1 MCYSLGPSAVAAA
14 CCAFANGRTDRH
26 SPTMHD
32 QARLFGLLDCL
43 YAAPGSATGWHTFLE
58 QLRLTLGGS
67 GASVISHDLSVGSA
81 LMAATTF
88 DDAAMQRAYEERWG
102 QLDPWAHA
110 PATRTLSTGAVAI
123 GERLVA
129 RQTLE
134 RTEFYN
140 EFGRFLDLNR
150 CAVMMVEQGPHV
162 MSGLSVN
169 GSMRMAFDN
178 DDVALLRA
186 LAPHAQRALQLHRR
200 LMGAEA
206 HAMAL
211 TEAVDR
217 LPHGVV
223 LVDRSAGV
231 LGTNTAADTILAA
244 HDGLDIDGC
253 ELRAGTNR
261 DTRELRTIIVR
272 CATAA
277 ADGGIDA
284 SGVLQLHRPSGRR
297 PLQVVVAPLAR
308 RGLAGTPAGAAI
320 VYVTDPER
328 LPLPTADDLRDLFGL
343 TAAEARLALALVRGE
358 TLAEASQA
366 SGVRLETS
374 RKRVKEIFVKTG
386 THRQAEL
393 VRVLIQSTPLR

>member
-1 MCYSLGPSAVAAA
+1 
-14 CCAFANGRTDRH
+14 
-26 SPTMHD
+26 
-32 QARLFGLLDCL
+32 
-43 YAAPGSATGWHTFLE
+43 
-58 QLRLTLGGS
+58 
-67 GASVISHDLSVGSA
+67 
-81 LMAATTF
+81 
-88 DDAAMQRAYEERWG
+88 
-102 QLDPWAHA
+102 
-110 PATRTLSTGAVAI
+110 
-123 GERLVA
+123 
-129 RQTLE
+129 
-134 RTEFYN
+134 
-140 EFGRFLDLNR
+140 
-150 CAVMMVEQGPHV
+150 
-162 MSGLSVN
+162 
-169 GSMRMAFDN
+169 
-178 DDVALLRA
+178 
-186 LAPHAQRALQLHRR
+186 
-200 LMGAEA
+200 
-206 HAMAL
+206 MAL